1 MSAAPI
7 PAPPRAPRSPG
18 RFTYTVL
25 RMSSRIPYGLGSRV
39 LGWLSRS
46 RLAQRLLF
54 RSGLRVTRRFLP
66 LANPGLDPQQVMQ
79 RSLAANFL
87 GSWRLLVLDGSPPE
101 VFDRWVT
108 VRGAERVRAAYKQ
121 QGGLIVVNGHYGIP
135 RLAPVAVSRL
145 GYKVLSLEAV
155 DLFSQLN
162 IGAKHGITVMSIGG
176 KEGSTLLRE
185 VYRAR
190 RALEDGQVLHL
201 AADGSFGTSGIDF
214 PLHGR
219 SRPFAAG
226 FAELAIATGANVVPV
241 FAAIN
246 ADGRL
251 TIDFLEP
258 FDLGEGMEHKERV
271 RHLIRQYVETLERR
285 YSEDPGNVRWV
296 HYRRFFALP
305 PGQANAAVTSAP
317 RGA

>member
-1 MSAAPI
+1 M
-7 PAPPRAPRSPG
+7 
-18 RFTYTVL
+18 L
-25 RMSSRIPYGLGSRV
+25 K
-39 LGWLSRS
+39 WLCRS

-54 RSGLRVTRRFLP
+54 RSGLNVTRRFLP
-66 LANPGLDPQQVMQ
+66 YANRGLDPQEVMQ

-87 GSWRLLVLDGSPPE
+87 GSWRLLVLDRSPAE

-108 VRGAERVRAAYKQ
+108 VHGAEHVRASYRKES
-121 QGGLIVVNGHYGIP
+121 GLIVVNGHYGIP

-155 DLFSQLN
+155 DLFSQLD
-162 IGAKHGITVMSIGG
+162 IGGAHGITVMSIGG
-176 KEGSTLLRE
+176 KEGSKLLRE

-190 RALEDGQVLHL
+190 RALEDGEVLHL

-219 SRPFAAG
+219 ARPFAAG
-226 FAELAIATGANVVPV
+226 FAELAIATGAQVVPV
-241 FAAIN
+241 FAAI
-246 ADGRL
+246 APDGRL

-258 FDLGEGMEHKERV
+258 FDPGEGLEHKERV

-285 YSEDPGNVRWV
+285 YSQDPGNVRWV
-296 HYRRFFALP
+296 HYRRFFKLP
-305 PGQANAAVTSAP
+305 AGQEAGVKSEAP
-317 RGA
+317 TGT